1 MPACVAL
8 LLALAGPALAAPPP
22 LSPTADNDAIN
33 DEITA
38 GDPAFTD
45 PPAPLER
52 LLAAADM
59 AEGRLREAANEDD
72 ATDLLTLTVDARKAA
87 YRRTSEALHLCRLI
101 AAADH
106 VLAREGLSPGLSGVA
121 SDFREEAQ
129 ASLGARTCGEAQPR
143 EQTAPRPSETEATPA
158 GAAGPPEHAAVRP
171 APPPVD
177 RADRRR
183 FRAGVGTLVP
193 GLLLFAPVA
202 GLMAY
207 RAEGERE
214 LAAIRVDTRNGTP
227 TLEQDRDAAALGQR
241 FTSHDRRGRRARGDR
256 RGARRGWCGPAGDR
270 RAAAPDGGRPVGW
283 ARRRRARPSGEIL
296 TMFNFAI
303 SATVPRMRRLS
314 LVVLSVLFP
323 GCISPQYQ
331 AYLEEHADAAGGSSG
346 DLETTTDDAEPEST
360 GTIGSES
367 AGGPATDTGDSADT
381 APPTGTVRHRD

>member
-87 YRRTSEALHLCRLI
+87 YRRTREALHLCRLI
-101 AAADH
+101 AATDH
-106 VLAREGLSPGLSGVA
+106 VLAREGLSLSLSGVA

-129 ASLGARTCGEAQPR
+129 INLGARTCGEALPG
-143 EQTAPRPSETEATPA
+143 EKTAPGPIETAEAPAAADTTVPAERPVPA
-158 GAAGPPEHAAVRP
+158 
-171 APPPVD
+171 PPVD
-177 RADRRR
+177 RTDRRR

-202 GLMAY
+202 GLLAY
-207 RAEGERE
+207 RGDGREE
-214 LAAIRVDTRNGTP
+214 LAGINAATKMRPGTP
-227 TLEQDRDAAALGQR
+227 AEDARVTALDNRYIATTAGAVALGV
-241 FTSHDRRGRRARGDR
+241 TGVALVVTGAVLMATGRRPNRVAV
-256 RGARRGWCGPAGDR
+256 
-270 RAAAPDGGRPVGW
+270 APWGGRGI
-283 ARRRRARPSGEIL
+283 GG
-296 TMFNFAI
+296 
-303 SATVPRMRRLS
+303 
-314 LVVLSVLFP
+314 LVLQGRF
-323 GCISPQYQ
+323 
-331 AYLEEHADAAGGSSG
+331 
-346 DLETTTDDAEPEST
+346 
-360 GTIGSES
+360 
-367 AGGPATDTGDSADT
+367 
-381 APPTGTVRHRD
+381 

>member
-52 LLAAADM
+52 LLAAAEI
-59 AEGRLREAANEDD
+59 AEGKLRETATED
-72 ATDLLTLTVDARKAA
+72 ATTDLLTLTVDARKAA

-129 ASLGARTCGEAQPR
+129 ASLGARTCGDAVPR
-143 EQTAPRPSETEATPA
+143 EQAPAAVATT
-158 GAAGPPEHAAVRP
+158 GPPERATVRP

-183 FRAGVGTLVP
+183 FRAGLGTLVP
-193 GLLLFAPVA
+193 GLVLFAPMA
-202 GLMAY
+202 GLLAY
-207 RAEGERE
+207 RGEGERE
-214 LAAIRVDTRNGTP
+214 LAAIRVDSKDRAMTP
-227 TLEQDRDAAALGQR
+227 DEINEAAALGRRYTATTAGAIALGVTGAALVVTGATLLATGARQR
-241 FTSHDRRGRRARGDR
+241 RVAVAPWGARGV
-256 RGARRGWCGPAGDR
+256 
-270 RAAAPDGGRPVGW
+270 GG
-283 ARRRRARPSGEIL
+283 L
-296 TMFNFAI
+296 
-303 SATVPRMRRLS
+303 
-314 LVVLSVLFP
+314 VLSGRF
-323 GCISPQYQ
+323 
-331 AYLEEHADAAGGSSG
+331 
-346 DLETTTDDAEPEST
+346 
-360 GTIGSES
+360 
-367 AGGPATDTGDSADT
+367 
-381 APPTGTVRHRD
+381 

>member
-59 AEGRLREAANEDD
+59 AEGRLREAANED
-72 ATDLLTLTVDARKAA
+72 APTDLLTLTVDARKAA

-129 ASLGARTCGEAQPR
+129 ASLGTRTCGEAPPR
-143 EQTAPRPSETEATPA
+143 EQTAPGTTETEATPA
-158 GAAGPPEHAAVRP
+158 AAAGPPERAAVRP
-171 APPPVD
+171 VASPPVD

-183 FRAGVGTLVP
+183 FRAGLGTLVP
-193 GLLLFAPVA
+193 GLLLFVPVA
-202 GLMAY
+202 GLLAY

-214 LAAIRVDTRNGTP
+214 LAAIRLETRNGTP

-241 FTSHDRRGRRARGDR
+241 FTSTTAGAVALGVTGAALVVAGVALLAT
-256 RGARRGWCGPAGDR
+256 GARQHRMAV
-270 RAAAPDGGRPVGW
+270 APWGGRGVG
-283 ARRRRARPSGEIL
+283 G
-296 TMFNFAI
+296 
-303 SATVPRMRRLS
+303 
-314 LVVLSVLFP
+314 LVLQGRF
-323 GCISPQYQ
+323 
-331 AYLEEHADAAGGSSG
+331 
-346 DLETTTDDAEPEST
+346 
-360 GTIGSES
+360 
-367 AGGPATDTGDSADT
+367 
-381 APPTGTVRHRD
+381 